1 LNVLKNIYTHLFTS
15 SRKAGELQVV
25 FKARYYHFKQLLYAN
40 RKALEAMAELEE
52 ALRGTQPFGMNL
64 VRSLSTRTTTSVFQI
79 VQSLNE
85 LAPGK
90 YQALYERF
98 DTIRNDIQALLQ
110 YERPAQRGVLAIP
123 LHQVDKTY
131 ADQVGSKM
139 AFLGEIRSRL
149 GFKVPNGF
157 VITTEGYRRFIEYN
171 DLQPEIDRLI
181 QASSIEQPDQLYLL
195 SSSIQHLFSSE
206 ARFPEDLAADI
217 MECYRCLE
225 QEEGA
230 GITVAVR
237 SSALD
242 EDQAG
247 MSFAGQYRSELN
259 VSRTNVLDA
268 YKEVISSAYSVPALS
283 YRLNHGIRDENIA
296 MAVGCLRMVDAVSG
310 GVAYS
315 RNPSNIRDDA
325 IIINSAWGLPK
336 SVVDGSTPSDLFIVT
351 RDEPMAICRKEI
363 AIKEQRLISYLKDGI
378 GWGEMTPQE
387 RTAPSLRNEQA
398 LQVARLAVDLEDAF
412 GLPQDIE
419 WAIGAD
425 GSIILLQCRPLTQ
438 ITVSREEG
446 ANLPPDQEPGSIL
459 ASGGIVA
466 SPGAGAGQVFFVEK
480 EADILQFPKGAV
492 LVTAQALPRWASL
505 LNRAAAVVTEQGNV
519 ASHLANVAREFRVPA
534 LFGVKGALGRLENG
548 QTITLDADGA
558 RIYQGRIEEILA
570 GQSAPKNLMNG
581 SPVLESL
588 KGVSRHIIPLHLLD
602 PESSEFKAQNCRTY
616 HDITRFGHEKSVE
629 EMFRFGKDNRFFER
643 TSRQLI
649 CDVPLIYWVINLDDG
664 FAENNDGK
672 YIRLEQITSV
682 PMLAF
687 WEGLMAVP
695 WTGPPPVHPRGFMSI
710 FFEATMNPALE
721 PTARSAY
728 GSRNYCLVSRN
739 FCTLQ
744 LRFGF
749 HFSTVE
755 ALIGERVS
763 DNYIIFQF
771 KGGAANLQRRMFRAR
786 LVAEILEEYG
796 FHTKAKEDAAFARLE
811 GYDQSF
817 MESRLKVLGYVS
829 MHTRQLDMAM
839 DNQHS
844 IAEYKANFLHDLRE
858 KILRK

>member
-1 LNVLKNIYTHLFTS
+1 MNVLKKIYIDLFTS
-15 SRKAGELQVV
+15 SQKTVELQDV
-25 FKARYYHFKQLLYAN
+25 FKARYFHFKQLLYAN

-52 ALRGTQPFGMNL
+52 ALHGTQPFGMNL
-64 VRSLSTRTTTSVFQI
+64 VRSLSTRTTTNIFQI
-79 VQSLNE
+79 VQSLTK

-90 YQALYERF
+90 YEDLSERF
-98 DTIRNDIQALLQ
+98 ETIRKDIQALLH
-110 YERPAQRGVLAIP
+110 YEHPAQRGLLAIP

-139 AFLGEIRSRL
+139 AFLGEIGSRR
-149 GFKVPNGF
+149 GVKVPNGF
-157 VITTEGYRRFIEYN
+157 VITSEGYRRFIEYN
-171 DLQPEIDRLI
+171 DLQPEIDRMI
-181 QASSIEQPDQLYLL
+181 QAGSIEQPGQLYLL
-195 SSSIQHLFSSE
+195 SSGIQHLFSSE
-206 ARFPEDLAADI
+206 ARFPEDLEADI
-217 MECYRCLE
+217 MECYRILE
-225 QEEGA
+225 QEEGD

-259 VSRTNVLDA
+259 VSRTNILDA

-296 MAVGCLRMVDAVSG
+296 VAVGCLRMIDAVSG

-315 RNPSNIRDDA
+315 RNPTNIRDDA
-325 IIINSAWGLPK
+325 VIINSAWGLPK
-336 SVVDGSTPSDLFIVT
+336 SVVDGSTPSDLFMVT
-351 RDEPMAICRKEI
+351 RDKPMSIGRQEI
-363 AIKEQRLISYLKDGI
+363 AVKEQRLIPYLKDGV
-378 GWGEMTPQE
+378 GWGEMTPEEQA
-387 RTAPSLRNEQA
+387 APSLRDEQA

-412 GLPQDIE
+412 GVPQDIE
-419 WAIGAD
+419 WAVDTD

-446 ANLPPDQEPGSIL
+446 ASPPPDQGSDSIL
-459 ASGGIVA
+459 VEGGIVA
-466 SPGAGAGQVFFVEK
+466 SPGAGAGQVFIVEK
-480 EADILQFPKGAV
+480 EADILQFPTGAA

-534 LFGVKGALGRLENG
+534 LFGVKGALELLENG
-548 QTITLDADGA
+548 QTITLDADGG

-570 GQSAPKNLMNG
+570 GQSEPKNLMNG

-588 KGVSRHIIPLHLLD
+588 KGVAQHIIPLNLLD
-602 PESSEFKAQNCRTY
+602 PESSEFKAKNCRTY
-616 HDITRFGHEKSVE
+616 HDITRFCHEKCVE

-643 TSRQLI
+643 TSKQLI

-664 FAENNDGK
+664 FTENNDDK

-687 WEGLMAVP
+687 WEGLLAVP
-695 WTGPPPVHPRGFMSI
+695 WSGPPRVNPRGFMSI

-721 PTARSAY
+721 PTARSNY
-728 GSRNYCLVSRN
+728 GSRNYCLISRN

-771 KGGAANLQRRMFRAR
+771 KGGAANLERRMFRAR

-796 FHTKAKEDAAFARLE
+796 FHTKATEDAAFARLE
-811 GYDQSF
+811 GYDQDF
-817 MESRLKVLGYVS
+817 MKSRLKVLGYVS

-839 DNQHS
+839 NNQHS
-844 IAEYKANFLHDLRE
+844 IAEHKAELVYNLRE
-858 KILRK
+858 HVLLE